1 MPSFA
6 QTLAVLASALAIVSA
21 SPIDTKVGTP
31 QQGQPLD
38 FSVSQVANP
47 KGPVVKNGAL
57 ALARTYQKFGKP
69 LPPALAAAVQNA
81 TAAASL
87 TRRAGGSGSATTTPA
102 QFDVE
107 YLTPVKI
114 GTPGVTLN
122 LDFDTGSSDLW
133 CFSGDLPSSQ
143 QRGHSVYSPS
153 KSSTSSRLSG
163 STWSIRYGDGSNAS
177 GNVYTDVVSIGGV
190 SFRSQAVETASRISS
205 SFTQGDSDGLV
216 GLAFSSINTVSPRGQ
231 KTFFD
236 NVKSSLSSPVM
247 GVDLKHGAP
256 GHYDF
261 GTLPSGRYTGSIA
274 YVSVDNSQGFWS
286 FTASGYAVG
295 GGQSSRKRLTGIADT
310 GTTLL
315 LLDDSVVD
323 DYYSQV
329 SGAENSASE
338 GGYVMPCSATPPDFS
353 FNVGSNTI
361 TIPGSFISY
370 APVSDGS
377 STCFGGIQSD
387 ASIGFSIFGDIAL
400 KAAYVVFD
408 GSSTPRLGWANK
420 NL

>member
-6 QTLAVLASALAIVSA
+6 QTLAVFASALAVVSA

-31 QQGQPLD
+31 QQAQPLD

-47 KGPVVKNGAL
+47 RGPVVKNGAL

-69 LPPALAAAVQNA
+69 LPPVLAAAVQNA
-81 TAAASL
+81 KAAASSL
-87 TRRAGGSGSATTTPA
+87 TRRAGGSGSATTTPG
-102 QFDVE
+102 QFDIE
-107 YLTPVKI
+107 YLTPVTI

-133 CFSGDLPSSQ
+133 VFSGDLPSSSQ
-143 QRGHSVYSPS
+143 GGHGIYTPS
-153 KSSTSSRLSG
+153 KSSTSSGLSG
-163 STWSIRYGDGSNAS
+163 STWSIRYGDGSGAS
-177 GNVYTDVVSIGGV
+177 GKVYTDVVNIGGV
-190 SFRSQAVETASRISS
+190 SFKNQAVETASRISS

-216 GLAFSSINTVSPRGQ
+216 GLAFSSINTVSPRTQ

-236 NVKSSLSSPVM
+236 NVKASLSSPVI

-261 GTLPSGRYTGSIA
+261 GALPSSRYTGSIS
-274 YVSVDNSQGFWS
+274 YVPVDNSQGFWS
-286 FTASGYAVG
+286 FTASSYAVN
-295 GGQSSRKRLTGIADT
+295 GQTTRRRLTGIADT

-323 DYYSQV
+323 DYYSHV
-329 SGAENSASE
+329 SGAQNSASE
-338 GGYVMPCSATPPDFS
+338 GGYVMPCRVTPPDFS
-353 FNVGSNTI
+353 FTVGSNTI

-408 GSSTPRLGWANK
+408 GSSTPRLGWASK
-420 NL
+420 RL